1 MQVFLIEEASKTS
14 LLKRLVK
21 KVELINDKILI
32 NCKITKYSQK
42 IRAFKKIQE
51 ILAQNNVKNIILSKK
66 LKNDKDLVNLFY
78 SNNFNIIDGK
88 NLHKKLIIQIIENI
102 CKANEIKSQD
112 KQISIA
118 INVVNSFGINC
129 TKILARKFKT
139 LNVVTNNINYFKPL
153 KEKLWD
159 EDGIIITLTNNK
171 KKALSKSNI
180 ILNVDF
186 SEEVINRYIIFDEA
200 ILINL
205 EEEIKIRKKRFCG
218 KIINDY
224 KIKPKENSE
233 LEAFL
238 KKEEYEN
245 FDIKDLTE
253 VYVTNNPKELENIII
268 L

>member
-21 KVELINDKILI
+21 KVELVDDKILI
-32 NCKITKYSQK
+32 NCKITKYSRK

-51 ILAQNNVKNIILSKK
+51 ILAQNNVKNIILSKN

-88 NLHKKLIIQIIENI
+88 NLHKKLIIQIIENV
-102 CKANEIKSQD
+102 CKTNEIKSQD

-118 INVVNSFGINC
+118 INVVKSFGINC

-159 EDGIIITLTNNK
+159 EEGIIITLTNNK
-171 KKALSKSNI
+171 KRALSKSNI

-186 SEEVINRYIIFDEA
+186 PEELINRYIIFDEA

-205 EEEIKIRKKRFCG
+205 EEAIRIKKKRFCG

-238 KKEEYEN
+238 EKEKYEN

>member
-1 MQVFLIEEASKTS
+1 MQVFLIEKASKTS
-14 LLKRLVK
+14 LLKRLIN
-21 KVELINDKILI
+21 KVELIDDKILI
-32 NCKITKYSQK
+32 NCKITKYYHK
-42 IRAFKKIQE
+42 IKAFKKIQE
-51 ILAQNNVKNIILSKK
+51 ILVANNVKNIILSKS
-66 LKNDKDLVNLFY
+66 LKKDNDLVNLFY
-78 SNNFNIIDGK
+78 SSNFNIIDGK
-88 NLHKKLIIQIIENI
+88 ILYKKLIVQIIENI
-102 CKANEIKSQD
+102 CKENAIKSQD

-159 EDGIIITLTNNK
+159 EEGIIITLTNNK
-171 KKALSKSNI
+171 KKALAKSDI

-186 SEEVINRYIIFDEA
+186 PEELINRYIIFDEA

-205 EEEIKIRKKRFCG
+205 EEAIKIRKKRFCG

-238 KKEEYEN
+238 EKKEYEN

>member
-1 MQVFLIEEASKTS
+1 M
-14 LLKRLVK
+14 
-21 KVELINDKILI
+21 
-32 NCKITKYSQK
+32 
-42 IRAFKKIQE
+42 
-51 ILAQNNVKNIILSKK
+51 
-66 LKNDKDLVNLFY
+66 
-78 SNNFNIIDGK
+78 
-88 NLHKKLIIQIIENI
+88 
-102 CKANEIKSQD
+102 
-112 KQISIA
+112 
-118 INVVNSFGINC
+118 
-129 TKILARKFKT
+129 
-139 LNVVTNNINYFKPL
+139 TNNINYFKPL